1 MNYNVIASG
10 IMLVMALG
18 FQFSDPTSGG
28 CVTILCTAS
37 ILNRLN
43 AGKVN

>member
-1 MNYNVIASG
+1 MNYNIIASA

-18 FQFSDPTSGG
+18 FQFSDPSTGG
-28 CVTILCTAS
+28 CVTILCTAA

-43 AGKVN
+43 AGRVN